1 MTDEGLERPNVIVVM
16 TDQHRA
22 DVCAREGFELDTT
35 PFLDSLARDGTWFGR
50 AYSPYPMCVPAR
62 TSFLTGRFP
71 SWTGVHTN
79 DTTVEPRYRSDLFD
93 VMDEQGYETSLCG
106 KNHSYL
112 EPDSADHWYEV
123 SHLGGNPRTEAGERW
138 DEWVRENAGMGYSL
152 EPCPGPAEA
161 TPVGRIVSESID
173 WLRSDH
179 ERPVFQ
185 WLSIPEPHPPYQ
197 VPEPYFSTFSGDDVP
212 DVDAGCETLQ
222 SKGYKYE
229 LVRQFA
235 EKFTSADTAYDDV
248 LSAVRALYY
257 GMLRMVDDQIRRLVD
272 ALESAGLR
280 RNTLLVFTS
289 DHGDY
294 VGEYGMMRKTAG
306 VPESLVRIPLF
317 FVGPGVTTGPE
328 PHPAHVSLADVMPTL
343 CTVAGADIPPGVQG
357 RSLLPLLQGDQ
368 YPEAEFDSVYTEVG
382 YGGGHTGDDTT
393 VEDPDRAQF
402 HALSGTIRGIRSGD
416 LKLTFDMQGD
426 GSLYELSSD
435 PAETRDRYRDSE
447 YAEQRQ
453 ALLEDLLIWQLRLDA
468 LDTPQEVD
476 LTTHPLNYWTVNE

>member
-1 MTDEGLERPNVIVVM
+1 MADERPDRPNVVVVM

-22 DVCAREGFELDTT
+22 DTCAREGFELDTT
-35 PFLDSLARDGTWFGR
+35 PFLDSLARDGTWFDR

-79 DTTVEPRYRSDLFD
+79 DTAVRPRYRRDLFD
-93 VMDEQGYETSLCG
+93 VMNEQGYQTSLCG

-112 EPDSADHWYEV
+112 EPDRADHWYEV
-123 SHLGGNPRTEAGERW
+123 SHQGGNPRTESGERW
-138 DEWVRENAGMGYSL
+138 DEWVREEAGMGYSL
-152 EPCPGPAEA
+152 EPSPVPAEA

-179 ERPVFQ
+179 ERPFFQ

-197 VPEPYFSTFSGDDVP
+197 VPEPYFSLFSADDVP
-212 DVDAGCETLQ
+212 DVDAGSEALQ
-222 SKGYKYE
+222 TKGYRYE

-235 EKFTSADTAYDDV
+235 EKFTAPDTDYEDV
-248 LSAVRALYY
+248 LPTVRALYC
-257 GMLRMVDDQIRRLVD
+257 GMLRMVDDQIRRFVE

-280 RNTLLVFTS
+280 QDTLLVFVS

-306 VPESLVRIPLF
+306 VPESLVRIPMF
-317 FVGPGVTTGPE
+317 FVGPDVVADPD

-343 CTVAGADIPPGVQG
+343 CTVAGAEIPPGVQG
-357 RSLLPLLQGDQ
+357 RSLLPLLRGDP

-382 YGGGHTGDDTT
+382 YGGRHTGDDLT

-402 HALSGTIRGIRSGD
+402 HALSGTVRGVRSGD
-416 LKLTFDMQGD
+416 WKLTFDTRGD
-426 GSLYELSSD
+426 GRLYDLSAD
-435 PAETRDRYRDSE
+435 PAETEDHYDDSE
-447 YAEQRQ
+447 YADQRRT
-453 ALLEDLLIWQLRLDA
+453 LLEELLTWQLRLDA
-468 LDTPQEVD
+468 LDTPHEVD
-476 LTTHPLNYWTVNE
+476 LSVHPYNYWTVDE